1 MRIFENEG
9 HTIVFEQKYD
19 GDVRNTYFRV
29 EETYNGKEGKE
40 ASLMTMEGG
49 YLYMD
54 ELIKRGYI
62 GYN

>member
-29 EETYNGKEGKE
+29 EETYNGKQGKD

-49 YLYMD
+49 IFTWM
-54 ELIKRGYI
+54 
-62 GYN
+62 N